1 MAKKDVTDDI
11 KQSWFNPIRAAQAAC
26 KNNRGYAILTL
37 TVMVNKNDPVLWP
50 EPQLKKIH
58 PAKLA
63 DYQVSPALLAAMLEL
78 ADGKV
83 DNKKDGA

>member
-26 KNNRGYAILTL
+26 RKNRGYAILTL
-37 TVMVNKNDPVLWP
+37 TVLVNKNDPMLWS
-50 EPQLKKIH
+50 EPQLIKVH

-78 ADGKV
+78 ADSKV